1 MAPKTTDPSTMEKER
16 AELESVLRSALFVR
30 SPALAHLLS
39 YLCAKVFA
47 GEAAQ
52 IKEYSIA
59 IDVFG
64 RAETFDQD
72 LDSIVRVQ
80 ANRLRKRLAEFY
92 NVEGAGHPLQIVIP
106 VGQYIPAFQERT
118 AQTAPREAEQHVVEK
133 APPANKV
140 WTAHIPRIWLVA
152 ASLGLIALLG
162 MGGFFLRQELQLRP
176 ATSTAMANESPPEV
190 PAGLPV
196 GDEVRIL
203 AGATRGYVDRSGKVW
218 SPDAHFSGG
227 TAVRS
232 AAAYIWRTQD
242 PTIYRTSRQGEFSYN
257 IPLRAGTYEL
267 HLHFAEMFYGPEDSG
282 GGEGSRMMR
291 VTANGKPLLTDFDVV
306 ADAAGGRTADVRV
319 FTDVTPAADGLL
331 HLNFASV
338 EGGRAMVSAIELLP
352 ATAGQMRP
360 VRIIARDMPYYSDD
374 SRWWSADTYFKGG
387 QLRTTAETAGGT
399 DDSEFYSSER
409 WGHFSYAIPAPPGKY
424 RVTLYFIEHHAR
436 AGQGQ
441 PGPSPMHAATRLFS
455 VFCNRKLL
463 LRDLDILKEAGGNQ
477 PMVRQFAGLEPNAQ
491 GKLLLEFVP
500 SDGYATVSA
509 IEVVPSRRAP

>member
-1 MAPKTTDPSTMEKER
+1 MAPKTIEPSTMEKER
-16 AELESVLRSALFVR
+16 TELESVLQSALFVR

-59 IDVFG
+59 VDVFG
-64 RAETFDQD
+64 RAESFDQD

-92 NVEGAGHPLQIVIP
+92 RGEGAGHPLQIAIP
-106 VGQYIPAFQERT
+106 VGQYIPAFQERKAST
-118 AQTAPREAEQHVVEK
+118 ETEQHVPEEGASK
-133 APPANKV
+133 G
-140 WTAHIPRIWLVA
+140 WGLHIPRVWVIA
-152 ASLGLIALLG
+152 ASLGLIALVG
-162 MGGFFLRQELQLRP
+162 GAGFFVRHRLQPRP
-176 ATSTAMANESPPEV
+176 AASAAPPSESPRDL

-196 GDEVRIL
+196 GNEVRIL
-203 AGATRGYVDRSGKVW
+203 AGATRGYVDRSGKTW

-232 AAAYIWRTQD
+232 GGGYIWRTQD
-242 PTIYRTSRQGEFSYN
+242 PSIYRTSRQGEFSYH
-257 IPLRAGTYEL
+257 IPLRAGTYQL
-267 HLHFAEMFYGPEDSG
+267 HLHFAETFYGPEDSG
-282 GGEGSRMMR
+282 GGEGSRMMQI
-291 VTANGKPLLTDFDVV
+291 TANGKPLLTDFDVF

-319 FTDVTPAADGLL
+319 FTSIMPGNDGLL
-331 HLNFASV
+331 HLDFSSV

-352 ATAGQMRP
+352 AAAGQMRP
-360 VRIIARDMPYYSDD
+360 VRIAARDMPYYSDD

-387 QLRTTAETAGGT
+387 QLRTSAEAAGGT
-399 DDSEFYSSER
+399 DDPDFYSSER

-441 PGPSPMHAATRLFS
+441 SGPSPTHATMRLFN
-455 VFCNRKLL
+455 VFCNHKLL
-463 LRDLDILKEAGGNQ
+463 LRDLNILKEAGGNQ
-477 PMVRQFAGLEPNAQ
+477 PLVKQFAGLEPNAQ

-500 SDGYATVSA
+500 TNGYATVSA
-509 IEVVPSRRAP
+509 IEVVP